1 MMAAVLRRSGFD
13 YVGITSGVA
22 QVADDLFAR
31 RQVVRV
37 GPSADIARLRDD
49 YFCFANGLATSC
61 AQSMT
66 SCAAGLGVRFLS
78 VTMKMGFS

>member
-1 MMAAVLRRSGFD
+1 MPRELCLTWDIRDGCRLAALLEFGSPWPG
-13 YVGITSGVA
+13 
-22 QVADDLFAR
+22 
-31 RQVVRV
+31 
-37 GPSADIARLRDD
+37 ADIAPEATGH

-78 VTMKMGFS
+78 VIMKTGLS